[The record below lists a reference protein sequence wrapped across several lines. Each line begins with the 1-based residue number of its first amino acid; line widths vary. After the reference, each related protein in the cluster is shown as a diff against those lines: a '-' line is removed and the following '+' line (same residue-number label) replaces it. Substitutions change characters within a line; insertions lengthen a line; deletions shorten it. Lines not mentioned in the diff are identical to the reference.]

1 MRYLGID
8 YGGKRIGVAL
18 TDEGGRMAFP
28 YGIIINDTKTWGR
41 IRELCEKEAVGKI
54 ILGLPLDM
62 QGRETAM
69 TREVRAFGIRLGE
82 ETGLEIILQNE
93 MLSTKEAE
101 HFQGHHKQI
110 DASAAAL
117 ILDSYLKKG

>member
-8 YGGKRIGVAL
+8 YGEKRIGVAL

-28 YGIIINDTKTWGR
+28 YGIISHDAKIFR
-41 IRELCEKEAVGKI
+41 RMRELCEKEAVGKI
-54 ILGLPLDM
+54 VLGLPLDL

-69 TREVRAFGIRLGE
+69 TKQARDFGHKLRE

-101 HFQGHHKQI
+101 HFQGHHAKI

>member
-8 YGGKRIGVAL
+8 YGGKRVGIAL

-28 YGIIINDTKTWGR
+28 YGIMINDAKIFSR
-41 IRELCEKEAVGKI
+41 IRELCEKETVGKI
-54 ILGLPLDM
+54 ILGLPLDL

-69 TREVRAFGIRLGE
+69 TKEVRDFGSKLRE

-101 HFQGHHKQI
+101 HIQGRNAKI

>member
-28 YGIIINDTKTWGR
+28 YGIISNDLKTWVR

-54 ILGLPLDM
+54 ILGLPLDL

-69 TREVRAFGIRLGE
+69 TREVRVFGAKLRE